1 MAKRIELTVLQPESC
16 SGCGVC
22 CEGVGSPVLWY
33 QSRPEYAQSHPFRPP
48 DLPEDLIREID
59 DHFLGMIRGQE
70 STTRCLWFDPQTRKC
85 RHHEWRPQV
94 CRDYEMG

>member
-1 MAKRIELTVLQPESC
+1 
-16 SGCGVC
+16 
-22 CEGVGSPVLWY
+22 
-33 QSRPEYAQSHPFRPP
+33 
-48 DLPEDLIREID
+48 

-94 CRDYEMG
+94 CRDYEMGGDECLALRRRFLVPAVKAPATAERQEPG